1 MIYLVILLAALQ
13 VGDVLTTE
21 KILQNGKELNPI
33 MNWLFTKFGMRN
45 VLVVKAVVVLSIG
58 AYLYIEDSIVLAPL
72 CLIYVCVV
80 AWNVYQIIKVK
91 K

>member
-1 MIYLVILLAALQ
+1 MIYLVFLLAALQ

-33 MNWLFTKFGMRN
+33 MNWLFTKFGMHN
-45 VLVVKAVVVLSIG
+45 VLVVKAVVVASIG
-58 AYLYIEDSIVLAPL
+58 VVLWKLYPIILVPL
-72 CLIYVCVV
+72 CVLYVCVV